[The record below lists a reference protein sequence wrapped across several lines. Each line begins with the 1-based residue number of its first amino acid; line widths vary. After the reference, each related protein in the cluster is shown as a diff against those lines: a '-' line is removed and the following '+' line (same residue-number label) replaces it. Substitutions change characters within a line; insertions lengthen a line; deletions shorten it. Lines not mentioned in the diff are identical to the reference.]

1 MLSQGNIRG
10 RYHSACQQQSASVNT
25 LIALHCLSNIY
36 CCGQCL
42 KEVHDKDHVIFY
54 DNDVVGHQI
63 TSLEGVELK
72 TNKNCCYYYYYL
84 YHFILLSLL
93 SNNILRGGVS
103 EDK

>member
-72 TNKNCCYYYYYL
+72 TNKNCCYPAGV
-84 YHFILLSLL
+84 
-93 SNNILRGGVS
+93 LRGRLLHRNGNFVPLAP
-103 EDK
+103 